1 MGGFYNVFAFARVT
15 ASLVLIIVQSGGGFA
30 MPDERTPKS
39 MSSIIPTLAR
49 LTMIGWFV
57 GVSIAGGALLGWW
70 LDGLIGSAP
79 LLLVV
84 GILLGV
90 AVALVGMMRMLSDF
104 WSAKR

>member
-1 MGGFYNVFAFARVT
+1 
-15 ASLVLIIVQSGGGFA
+15 

-39 MSSIIPTLAR
+39 VPSIIPVLAR

-70 LDGLIGSAP
+70 LDGRLGSAP

-90 AVALVGMMRMLSDF
+90 AIALAGMMRMLFDF
-104 WSAKR
+104 GKAKR

>member
-1 MGGFYNVFAFARVT
+1 
-15 ASLVLIIVQSGGGFA
+15 

-39 MSSIIPTLAR
+39 VPSIIPVLAR

-84 GILLGV
+84 GILLGI
-90 AVALVGMMRMLSDF
+90 AVALVGMMRMLSQIGKLR
-104 WSAKR
+104 S

>member
-1 MGGFYNVFAFARVT
+1 
-15 ASLVLIIVQSGGGFA
+15 

-39 MSSIIPTLAR
+39 VPSIIPVLAR

-70 LDGLIGSAP
+70 LDGRLGSAP

-90 AVALVGMMRMLSDF
+90 ALALIGMMRMLVDF
-104 WSAKR
+104 GKAKR

>member
-1 MGGFYNVFAFARVT
+1 
-15 ASLVLIIVQSGGGFA
+15 

-39 MSSIIPTLAR
+39 VPSIIPVLAR

-70 LDGLIGSAP
+70 LDGRLGSAP

-90 AVALVGMMRMLSDF
+90 ALALIGMMRMLFDF
-104 WSAKR
+104 GKAKR

>member
-1 MGGFYNVFAFARVT
+1 
-15 ASLVLIIVQSGGGFA
+15 

-39 MSSIIPTLAR
+39 VHSIIPVLAR

-70 LDGLIGSAP
+70 LDGLIGSKP

-84 GILLGV
+84 GILLGI
-90 AVALVGMMRMLSDF
+90 AVALVGMMRMLSDLGKTR
-104 WSAKR
+104 S

>member
-1 MGGFYNVFAFARVT
+1 
-15 ASLVLIIVQSGGGFA
+15 

-39 MSSIIPTLAR
+39 VPSIIPVLAR

-70 LDGLIGSAP
+70 LDGRLGSAP

-84 GILLGV
+84 GILLGI
-90 AVALVGMMRMLSDF
+90 ALALIGMMRMLFDF
-104 WSAKR
+104 GKAKR

>member
-1 MGGFYNVFAFARVT
+1 
-15 ASLVLIIVQSGGGFA
+15 

-39 MSSIIPTLAR
+39 VPGIIPTLAR

-57 GVSIAGGALLGWW
+57 GGSIAGGALIGWW

-79 LLLVV
+79 LLLIV
-84 GILLGV
+84 GVLLGI

-104 WSAKR
+104 GKAKR

>member
-1 MGGFYNVFAFARVT
+1 
-15 ASLVLIIVQSGGGFA
+15 

-39 MSSIIPTLAR
+39 VPSIIPILAR

-70 LDGLIGSAP
+70 LDGRLGSAP

-90 AVALVGMMRMLSDF
+90 ALALIGMMRMLFDF
-104 WSAKR
+104 GKAKR

>member
-1 MGGFYNVFAFARVT
+1 
-15 ASLVLIIVQSGGGFA
+15 

-39 MSSIIPTLAR
+39 VPSIIPVLAR

-70 LDGLIGSAP
+70 LDGRLGSAP

-84 GILLGV
+84 GILLGI
-90 AVALVGMMRMLSDF
+90 AIALAGMMRMLFDF
-104 WSAKR
+104 GKAKR

>member
-1 MGGFYNVFAFARVT
+1 
-15 ASLVLIIVQSGGGFA
+15 

-39 MSSIIPTLAR
+39 VPSIIPVLAR

-70 LDGLIGSAP
+70 LDGRLGSAP

-84 GILLGV
+84 GILLGI
-90 AVALVGMMRMLSDF
+90 AVALIGMMRMLVDF
-104 WSAKR
+104 GKAKR

>member
-1 MGGFYNVFAFARVT
+1 
-15 ASLVLIIVQSGGGFA
+15 

-39 MSSIIPTLAR
+39 VPSIIPVLAR

-70 LDGLIGSAP
+70 LDGRLGSAP
-79 LLLVV
+79 LLLVI

-90 AVALVGMMRMLSDF
+90 ALALIGMMRMLVDF
-104 WSAKR
+104 GKAKR